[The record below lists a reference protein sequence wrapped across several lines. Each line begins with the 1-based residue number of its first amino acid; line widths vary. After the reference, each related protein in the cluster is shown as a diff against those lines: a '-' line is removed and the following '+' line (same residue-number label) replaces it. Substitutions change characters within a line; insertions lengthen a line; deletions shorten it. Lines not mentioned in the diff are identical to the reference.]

1 MAARHRRLQIV
12 SRCALICV
20 AGAGLV
26 GAVVTGSSALRG
38 HRAGGL
44 ALSAAQPTLALVDP
58 VPSAMRSAA
67 GVVPS
72 HAVVEYAAA
81 SPAPQPSELP
91 SPAVPPAQPIVPE
104 GRTSIGDSIM
114 VDRSGSTV
122 SVKFDAPLLRTRR
135 ADKFE
140 GIVRATLPRIY
151 GAVADSVLAKV
162 PEGRLL
168 RGADL
173 LTDLPARGIRLALD
187 EGWAFA
193 IWPETRPGQDG
204 PLVVAYRATITR

>member
-1 MAARHRRLQIV
+1 MAARQHRLRIV

-20 AGAGLV
+20 AGAALA
-26 GAVVTGSSALRG
+26 GAVLMGSSTLGG
-38 HRAGGL
+38 HGSAGL
-44 ALSAAQPTLALVDP
+44 ALSAAEPTLALVDP

-81 SPAPQPSELP
+81 SPAPQPSAPP
-91 SPAVPPAQPIVPE
+91 SPAEPPAQPIVPE
-104 GRTSIGDSIM
+104 GRSTIGDSITA
-114 VDRSGSTV
+114 DRSGSTV

-151 GAVADSVLAKV
+151 GALADSVLAKV

-168 RGADL
+168 HGADL
-173 LTDLPARGIRLALD
+173 LTDLPARGLRLALD
-187 EGWAFA
+187 EGWALA

-204 PLVVAYRATITR
+204 PLVVTYRTTITR